1 MISEQILAILQR
13 HIQTYD
19 EKCSNDYLIVF
30 TTGKRHN
37 PDFCEI
43 TFNFYNYWHLLGC
56 ETASEDAFLTYKNCK
71 NYQDLSKDIN
81 LLYGLSTFYRKERT
95 FEQVFDFVKK
105 AKSVRLGYTTIGPE
119 QYQLTMAIGNSI
131 GIIGYDFPKSNAR
144 RFMIPKTCQEK
155 SLRMVTNESKKILF
169 ILSKE
174 SGHKIYD
181 RIEYEITK
189 DLSKEFMNGLPEII
203 IKL

>member
-1 MISEQILAILQR
+1 
-13 HIQTYD
+13 
-19 EKCSNDYLIVF
+19 
-30 TTGKRHN
+30 
-37 PDFCEI
+37 
-43 TFNFYNYWHLLGC
+43 
-56 ETASEDAFLTYKNCK
+56 
-71 NYQDLSKDIN
+71 
-81 LLYGLSTFYRKERT
+81 
-95 FEQVFDFVKK
+95 
-105 AKSVRLGYTTIGPE
+105 
-119 QYQLTMAIGNSI
+119 MAIGNSI

>member
-37 PDFCEI
+37 P
-43 TFNFYNYWHLLGC
+43 
-56 ETASEDAFLTYKNCK
+56 AFLTYKNCK
-71 NYQDLSKDIN
+71 NYQDVSKDIN